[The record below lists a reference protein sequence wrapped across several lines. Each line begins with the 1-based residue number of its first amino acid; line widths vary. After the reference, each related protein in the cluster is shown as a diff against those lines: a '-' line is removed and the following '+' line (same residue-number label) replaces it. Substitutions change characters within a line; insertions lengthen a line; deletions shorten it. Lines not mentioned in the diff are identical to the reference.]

1 MVELLVTAPDG
12 QTDNTGVWVDE
23 NYVSEYELAADLTK
37 MYVAGEKPQLY
48 TLAANNEKMAYNALP
63 DGAATNIPLG
73 LYAPIAGDYNLSLNE
88 RMSRI
93 AGAESVELIYNNAVV
108 ANLLFQDYTITANK
122 GNVNGYSL
130 CIRRRAN
137 VTTAVDT
144 VTGSVITMIVNDG
157 YISVLGVPTD
167 ATVYVY
173 DMVGHLME
181 MQSANGNTV
190 VNMPSV
196 PQGVYN
202 IVITNDKGSTTIKS
216 FVK

>member
-1 MVELLVTAPDG
+1 V
-12 QTDNTGVWVDE
+12 DN
-23 NYVSEYELAADLTK
+23 
-37 MYVAGEKPQLY
+37 
-48 TLAANNEKMAYNALP
+48 
-63 DGAATNIPLG
+63 
-73 LYAPIAGDYNLSLNE
+73 
-88 RMSRI
+88 
-93 AGAESVELIYNNAVV
+93 
-108 ANLLFQDYTITANK
+108 
-122 GNVNGYSL
+122 
-130 CIRRRAN
+130 
-137 VTTAVDT
+137 